1 MKERKNKVSGWLFLY
16 GFAFTFFGIMP
27 ALVPGMWKSPIT
39 RGDALDFLTPLAVM
53 PVVLILFHKIKIC
66 RPNEGRSRGTKIAA
80 VITFAV
86 GVIFY
91 IEGHGIHL
99 PSNSVARL
107 MEPGTAIYR
116 AAYLYDEVIS
126 HYIWDGGVILI
137 SVGLIILASKIS
149 FPSLSK
155 MNYLFIGL
163 GAALYGFTFTCN
175 GIEGQTVPLTFPA
188 AIVGA
193 LAALILYLKN
203 KKTGRPNPV
212 LLFFLFGYLIGVILF
227 VYWGIS
233 HPGFPEFSAI
243 GWID

>member
-1 MKERKNKVSGWLFLY
+1 
-16 GFAFTFFGIMP
+16 
-27 ALVPGMWKSPIT
+27 
-39 RGDALDFLTPLAVM
+39 
-53 PVVLILFHKIKIC
+53 
-66 RPNEGRSRGTKIAA
+66 
-80 VITFAV
+80 
-86 GVIFY
+86 VIFY

-107 MEPGTAIYR
+107 MDPGTVIYR

-137 SVGLIILASKIS
+137 SAGLIILASKIS

-155 MNYLFIGL
+155 ANYLFIGL

-175 GIEGQTVPLTFPA
+175 GIEGQTFPLTFPA

-212 LLFFLFGYLIGVILF
+212 LLFFLLGYTIAVILF
-227 VYWGIS
+227 AYWGIS

>member
-1 MKERKNKVSGWLFLY
+1 
-16 GFAFTFFGIMP
+16 
-27 ALVPGMWKSPIT
+27 
-39 RGDALDFLTPLAVM
+39 
-53 PVVLILFHKIKIC
+53 
-66 RPNEGRSRGTKIAA
+66 
-80 VITFAV
+80 VIS
-86 GVIFY
+86 Y

-137 SVGLIILASKIS
+137 SVGLIILASKKS

-155 MNYLFIGL
+155 GDYLLIGL

-175 GIEGQTVPLTFPA
+175 GIEGQTFRLTFPA
-188 AIVGA
+188 ALVGVI
-193 LAALILYLKN
+193 AAFILYLKN
-203 KKTGRPNPV
+203 KKTGNPNPV
-212 LLFFLFGYLIGVILF
+212 LLFFLLGYAIGVILF
-227 VYWGIS
+227 TYWGIS

>member
-1 MKERKNKVSGWLFLY
+1 
-16 GFAFTFFGIMP
+16 
-27 ALVPGMWKSPIT
+27 MWKSPIT

-53 PVVLILFHKIKIC
+53 SVALILFHKIEIR
-66 RPNEGRSRGTKIAA
+66 RPNEGQSRGIKIAA
-80 VITFAV
+80 MITFAV

-99 PSNSVARL
+99 PSNSLARL

-155 MNYLFIGL
+155 ANYLFIGL
-163 GAALYGFTFTCN
+163 GAALYGFTFSCN
-175 GIEGQTVPLTFPA
+175 GIEGQTFPLTFPA
-188 AIVGA
+188 AIIGTF
-193 LAALILYLKN
+193 AALVLYLKN

-212 LLFFLFGYLIGVILF
+212 LLFFLFGYLISLTLF
-227 VYWGIS
+227 AYWGIS